1 MTKEQL
7 EAGTDRAWRETYSNI
22 NIMKRLAPF
31 NHSVWLSLPVNLGY
45 KGYADKWHKFGREV
59 MCDNSD
65 IPVL

>member
-7 EAGTDRAWRETYSNI
+7 EEGTDRAWRMTYSNQ
-22 NIMKRLAPF
+22 NILKRLAPF
-31 NHSVWLSLPVNLGY
+31 RHSPWLSLPLNLGY
-45 KGYADKWHKFGREV
+45 KGYADKWHQFTREV